1 MNIQYQ
7 YLSKDTYPRWINIT
21 EDEVNDAEE
30 QGFVTR
36 KLFADITPKW
46 IVNDH
51 GELGVLIGDQAH
63 FMYKGEAFQYEGAAD
78 SPTRFR
84 YVEKREFGESGPQVD
99 PQVDAHDWMTLP
111 NLARDVNGEPKYY
124 LTHSQL
130 GTKQVT
136 KAEWIKAERAAGFR
150 PKCSSDH
157 PSYWTQCATG
167 GFSGNGI
174 SGHIVYTGS

>member
-1 MNIQYQ
+1 MTDNIQYQ
-7 YLSKDTYPRWINIT
+7 YLSKGDHARWINI
-21 EDEVNDAEE
+21 EEHEVANAEE

-36 KLFADITPKW
+36 KLYADITPRW

-51 GELGVLIGDQAH
+51 GELGVLIGDQAY
-63 FMYKGEAFQYEGAAD
+63 FMYKGEALQYEADD
-78 SPTRFR
+78 SPKRFR

-111 NLARDVNGEPKYY
+111 GLPKDYDREPRYY

-136 KAEWIKAERAAGFR
+136 KAEWIKAERLAGFQ
-150 PKCSSDH
+150 PKCASDH
-157 PSYWTQCATG
+157 PAYWTQCATG

-174 SGHIVYTGS
+174 SGSISY